1 MPGAANAIQNQI
13 NKLVEQLKTEK
24 NPDEIARIQEA
35 IKELKE
41 MLPRN

>member
-1 MPGAANAIQNQI
+1 MPGAANAIQYEI

-24 NPDEIARIQEA
+24 NPVEIARIEEA

-41 MLPRN
+41 RLPRA